1 MFKTL
6 YLLAGI
12 LFVVSCTNLF
22 SIRSDDVE
30 KPDIGSNPYLEAD
43 EPRIILENFVK
54 ALNELNYT
62 EYKDLFPD
70 PAIIDNKPQPYQFLG
85 TANFNDQ
92 LGIQSWGYPEEISF
106 ATDLFT
112 DNSIETINVTFE
124 SDPVAI
130 IQNDETHAETE
141 FFKYNLSISYQN
153 SPTRMYSGQ
162 MQLKLYQSTTES
174 LLWYIYQWTD
184 ETDGDDPSISNLK
197 IEIFSQ

>member
-1 MFKTL
+1 MLKTI
-6 YLLAGI
+6 YLLAGV
-12 LFVVSCTNLF
+12 LFVFSCTNLF

-43 EPRIILENFVK
+43 QPRVVLENFIR
-54 ALNELNYT
+54 ALAELNFS

-70 PAIIDNKPQPYQFLG
+70 PLIIDNKPQPYQFLG

-92 LGIQSWGYPEEISF
+92 LGSDSWGYAEEMIF
-106 ATDLFT
+106 ATRLFT
-112 DNSIETINVTFE
+112 NNSIESIFITFE
-124 SDPVAI
+124 NDPVVI

-141 FFKYNLSISYQN
+141 FFKYDMSISYLN
-153 SPTRMYSGQ
+153 SPTQIYSGQ

-184 ETDGDDPSISNLK
+184 ETEGDNEPISILK
-197 IEIFSQ
+197 LEIFSQ